1 MKLFNKAGEK
11 FSDFFGV
18 SDDLYDEDVFVDEEV
33 VEEVIKEKP
42 IVNTQPKEK
51 TRERVREKTKRN
63 EVKESTLKNN
73 YENKASSVI
82 SPEVKDV
89 NLDLDDDLY
98 TSEKIVEMNTYQ
110 PTSTSIYNRQLT
122 VPRKQRKVTVYEPR
136 NYIDCKQ
143 IAQSL
148 FRKEIIIMSFKFME
162 ERTARRVVDFM
173 TGTVYALDGDI
184 QRLGDELF
192 ICTPANVE
200 VDSSMTKSIISTHLH
215 GY

>member
-33 VEEVIKEKP
+33 VEEVVKEKP

-89 NLDLDDDLY
+89 NLDDDLY

-110 PTSTSIYNRQLT
+110 PTSTSISNRQLT